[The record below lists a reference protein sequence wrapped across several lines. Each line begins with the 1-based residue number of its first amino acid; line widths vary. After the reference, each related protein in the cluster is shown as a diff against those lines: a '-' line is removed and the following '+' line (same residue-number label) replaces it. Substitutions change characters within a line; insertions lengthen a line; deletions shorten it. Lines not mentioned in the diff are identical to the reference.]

1 MLEKA
6 KTPPF
11 RTLVETLM
19 ITLDEFQKIE
29 AEFPK
34 QIAANRER
42 REGKPVKLGTRQ
54 KNFLASA
61 EKDAAEA
68 YSYLENSFR
77 SNSDEQDLIK
87 SALSNEKFDF
97 QTWAWLYESVHADD
111 KPMAN
116 RIRGLQKKLID
127 EMENNL

>member
-54 KNFLASA
+54 
-61 EKDAAEA
+61 KDAAEA